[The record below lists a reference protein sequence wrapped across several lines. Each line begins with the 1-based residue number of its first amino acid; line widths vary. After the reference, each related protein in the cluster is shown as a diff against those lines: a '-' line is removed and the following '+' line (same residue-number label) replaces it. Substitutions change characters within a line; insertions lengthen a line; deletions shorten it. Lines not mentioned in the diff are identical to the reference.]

1 MSPNVSIMTEKK
13 EQMESTPQKPKDPLH
28 GVTLKN
34 MLEDLVEYHGY
45 AYLADKVKIKV
56 FDQNPTFNSSLK
68 FLRKTPWAREKVEK
82 LYIYHF
88 VIRKEKERP
97 RKKKK

>member
-1 MSPNVSIMTEKK
+1 MTEKK
-13 EQMESTPQKPKDPLH
+13 GAKDRDPLH

-34 MLEDLVEYHGY
+34 MLEDLVEYHGF
-45 AYLADKVKIKV
+45 AYLAEKIKIKV
-56 FDQNPTFNSSLK
+56 FAVNPTFNASLK

-88 VIRKEKERP
+88 VIRKEKKRL
-97 RKKKK
+97 RKNAK

>member
-1 MSPNVSIMTEKK
+1 MTENKGIK
-13 EQMESTPQKPKDPLH
+13 DKDPLH

-34 MLEDLVEYHGY
+34 MLEDLVEYHGFP
-45 AYLADKVKIKV
+45 YLADKIKIKV
-56 FDQNPTFNSSLK
+56 FDVNPNFNTCLK
-68 FLRKTPWAREKVEK
+68 FLRKNPWAREKVEK

-97 RKKKK
+97 RQNAKQPWKKTF

>member
-1 MSPNVSIMTEKK
+1 MTEKK
-13 EQMESTPQKPKDPLH
+13 SSKGKDPLH

-34 MLEDLVEYHGY
+34 MLEDLVEYHGFP
-45 AYLADKVKIKV
+45 YLADKVRIKV
-56 FDQNPTFNSSLK
+56 FSVNPTFNTSLK

-97 RKKKK
+97 RKNAK

>member
-1 MSPNVSIMTEKK
+1 MTEKK
-13 EQMESTPQKPKDPLH
+13 GPNDNDPLH

-34 MLEDLVEYHGY
+34 MLEDLVEYYGFP
-45 AYLADKVKIKV
+45 YLAEKIKIKV
-56 FDQNPTFNSSLK
+56 FSINPTFNSSLK

-97 RKKKK
+97 RKKTKSCWDK

>member
-1 MSPNVSIMTEKK
+1 MTEKK
-13 EQMESTPQKPKDPLH
+13 GADDKDPLH

-34 MLEDLVEYHGY
+34 MLEDLVEYFGFP
-45 AYLADKVKIKV
+45 YLADKIKIKV
-56 FDQNPTFNSSLK
+56 FSVNPNFNTSLK

-88 VIRKEKERP
+88 VIRKEKDRSQ
-97 RKKKK
+97 KNAK

>member
-1 MSPNVSIMTEKK
+1 MTENKDTK
-13 EQMESTPQKPKDPLH
+13 DKDPLH

-34 MLEDLVEYHGY
+34 MLEDLVEYHGFP
-45 AYLADKVKIKV
+45 YLADKIKIKV
-56 FDQNPTFNSSLK
+56 FGANPTFNASLK

-82 LYIYHF
+82 LYLYHF

-97 RKKKK
+97 RKVAKKDI

>member
-1 MSPNVSIMTEKK
+1 MTEKK
-13 EQMESTPQKPKDPLH
+13 GSDDKDPLH

-34 MLEDLVEYHGY
+34 MLEDLVEYFGFP
-45 AYLADKVKIKV
+45 YLADKIKIKV
-56 FDQNPTFNSSLK
+56 FSVNPNFNTSLK

-88 VIRKEKERP
+88 VIRKEKDRSQKDP
-97 RKKKK
+97 K

>member
-1 MSPNVSIMTEKK
+1 MTEKNEPK
-13 EQMESTPQKPKDPLH
+13 EQQAQKPKDPLH

-45 AYLADKVKIKV
+45 PYLADKVKIKV
-56 FDQNPTFNSSLK
+56 FDVNPTFKSSLK

-82 LYIYHF
+82 LYVYHF

>member
-1 MSPNVSIMTEKK
+1 MTEKK
-13 EQMESTPQKPKDPLH
+13 GSKDKDPLH

-34 MLEDLVEYHGY
+34 MLEDLVEYHGFP
-45 AYLADKVKIKV
+45 YLADKIKIKV
-56 FDQNPTFNSSLK
+56 FGLNPTINTSLK
-68 FLRKTPWAREKVEK
+68 FLRKTPWARDKVEK

-97 RKKKK
+97 RNKEK

>member
-1 MSPNVSIMTEKK
+1 MTEEKNGIK
-13 EQMESTPQKPKDPLH
+13 GKDPLH

-34 MLEDLVEYHGY
+34 MLEDLVEYHGFP
-45 AYLADKVKIKV
+45 YLADKIKIKV
-56 FDQNPTFNSSLK
+56 FAVNPTFNTSLK

-88 VIRKEKERP
+88 VIRKEKDRF
-97 RKKKK
+97 RKQTK